1 MIKKYSL
8 GKYIAPAVVAT
19 SIAVFSPVLME
30 DVSAHGSADAEESTP
45 ATTIETSN
53 EGSSNGSATIL
64 SNIGV
69 QDLQQKLT
77 DNGQDLAVDG
87 ANGKE
92 TKDAVENFQSE
103 KGIQVDGIV
112 GKDTLN
118 ALNGDAETNSNSNT
132 NSEPSDA
139 DKDDSK
145 APTPGS
151 SNSNDDA
158 PAADGSAVD
167 RAQDLVGTPYVF
179 GGDDPNTGLDS
190 SGFINAVFSD
200 KDTSRTHAGMWANN
214 GTKVSDPQPGD
225 VVFFEGTYKNGVSHS
240 GVYMGNGQMVH
251 AGTEATGVEVTS
263 TEIGYWSDRYI
274 GAKRF

>member
-1 MIKKYSL
+1 
-8 GKYIAPAVVAT
+8 
-19 SIAVFSPVLME
+19 
-30 DVSAHGSADAEESTP
+30 
-45 ATTIETSN
+45 
-53 EGSSNGSATIL
+53 
-64 SNIGV
+64 
-69 QDLQQKLT
+69 
-77 DNGQDLAVDG
+77 
-87 ANGKE
+87 NGKE

-158 PAADGSAVD
+158 RAADGSAVD

-179 GGDDPNTGLDS
+179 GGDDPNTGVDS
-190 SGFINAVFSD
+190 SGVIMAVCSD
-200 KDTSRTHAGMWANN
+200 KDTSRTRAGMWANN

-225 VVFFEGTYKNGVSHS
+225 VVFFAGTY
-240 GVYMGNGQMVH
+240 
-251 AGTEATGVEVTS
+251 
-263 TEIGYWSDRYI
+263 
-274 GAKRF
+274 

>member
-8 GKYIAPAVVAT
+8 RKYIAPAVVAT
-19 SIAVFSPVLME
+19 SIAVFSPVLIE
-30 DVSAHGSADAEESTP
+30 DVSAHGSADVEESTP

-53 EGSSNGSATIL
+53 EESSNGSATIL
-64 SNIGV
+64 SNIGI
-69 QDLQQKLT
+69 QDLQQKLA
-77 DNGQDLAVDG
+77 DNGQNLAVDG
-87 ANGKE
+87 ANGEE

-118 ALNGDAETNSNSNT
+118 ALNGDAGTNSNGNT
-132 NSEPSDA
+132 NSDPSDA
-139 DKDDSK
+139 DKDDPK
-145 APTPGS
+145 APAPDST
-151 SNSNDDA
+151 NSDDNT

-167 RAQDLVGTPYVF
+167 RAQSLVGTPYVF

-200 KDTSRTHAGMWANN
+200 KDTSRTHAGMWSND

-225 VVFFEGTYKNGVSHS
+225 VVFFEGTYKDGVSHS
-240 GVYMGNGQMVH
+240 GVYIGDGQMVH